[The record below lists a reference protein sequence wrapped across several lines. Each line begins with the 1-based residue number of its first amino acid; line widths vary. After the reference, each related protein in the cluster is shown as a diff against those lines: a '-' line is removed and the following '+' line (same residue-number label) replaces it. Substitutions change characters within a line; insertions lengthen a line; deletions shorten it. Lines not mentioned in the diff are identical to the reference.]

1 MNELIEDFKKYE
13 KRKAKYITFSL
24 DCNIRSKKTCKQA
37 ERTRIQLEIIKKMKM
52 FQHKTIKS
60 DIVVEIV
67 SYTGDKRSP
76 GIDKWAKNIIDIM
89 HKTEYLSN
97 PSDAQFLP
105 FVDDKQIRYLYVS
118 YRYIEEKSETFIKI
132 VPFNSFLKDLDLD
145 NSISNNNLDN
155 TEELYESNYSYDSCL
170 SKEANEAL
178 RKMYLQNKQEV
189 FGNLISINKD
199 IIRNCFIYSNSK
211 NISVLKNLNNSI
223 KTMMNN
229 IVKSPIKL
237 SIPSL
242 PTNTTNDTS
251 KITNYKKVI
260 EESLTEYLNKHT
272 LLKELQCPLI
282 ISIIYVP
289 GRNSKV
295 EEKDIDNILL
305 DYIVPVVNQEMH
317 PPVTIGNIQEYEDF
331 DGIKKKPILVNDKSG
346 QIVGYEILKLK
357 KNFSKTGYLTI
368 GFKQSII
375 TESII
380 SNCYEKLNDYC
391 KYEL

>member
-13 KRKAKYITFSL
+13 IRKAKYIEFSL
-24 DCNIRSKKTCKQA
+24 DCDIRSKKTCKQA
-37 ERTRIQLEIIKKMKM
+37 ERTRIQLEIIKKMKI

-60 DIVVEIV
+60 DIAVEIV
-67 SYTGDKRSP
+67 SYTGDKKSP
-76 GIDKWAKNIIDIM
+76 GVDKWAKNIIDIM

-97 PSDAQFLP
+97 PSDAQYLP
-105 FVDDKQIRYLYVS
+105 FVDDKQIRYLYVT
-118 YRYIEEKSETFIKI
+118 YHYIEKKSETFIKI
-132 VPFNSFLKDLDLD
+132 IPFKNFLKDLDLE
-145 NSISNNNLDN
+145 NSISNNNLSN
-155 TEELYESNYSYDSCL
+155 TEELYECNYSYNSCL

-178 RKMYLQNKQEV
+178 RKIYLQNKQEI
-189 FGNLISINKD
+189 FGNLISISKD
-199 IIRNCFIYSNSK
+199 IIRNCSLYSNSK

-237 SIPSL
+237 AIPSL
-242 PTNTTNDTS
+242 PTNTTDDTS
-251 KITNYKKVI
+251 KITNYKKAI
-260 EESLTEYLNKHT
+260 EESLTEYLNKYT
-272 LLKELQCPLI
+272 FLKELQCPLI

-305 DYIVPVVNQEMH
+305 DYIVPVVNQVMT
-317 PPVTIGNIQEYEDF
+317 PPITIGGIKEYEDF
-331 DGIKKKPILVNDKSG
+331 NGNKKKPVLINDKNG
-346 QIVGYEILKLK
+346 QIIGYEILKVN

-368 GFKQSII
+368 GFKQSICND
-375 TESII
+375 SII
-380 SNCYEKLNDYC
+380 SNCYKQLDDYC